1 LELTFMSTSKPT
13 TYQRSA
19 TLLEA
24 EVGDELVA
32 LQLESGACFS
42 FDPVAKEIWELLVQ
56 PRTIQAMCDQLLLT
70 FEVDRERCEREV
82 AKLVA
87 ELEAMELVTASGGP

>member
-1 LELTFMSTSKPT
+1 
-13 TYQRSA
+13 
-19 TLLEA
+19 
-24 EVGDELVA
+24 VGDELVA
-32 LQLESGACFS
+32 LQAESGACFS
-42 FDPVAKEIWELLVQ
+42 FDPVAKEIWRLLAQ
-56 PRTIQAMCDQLLLT
+56 PQTVPAICDQLLAT